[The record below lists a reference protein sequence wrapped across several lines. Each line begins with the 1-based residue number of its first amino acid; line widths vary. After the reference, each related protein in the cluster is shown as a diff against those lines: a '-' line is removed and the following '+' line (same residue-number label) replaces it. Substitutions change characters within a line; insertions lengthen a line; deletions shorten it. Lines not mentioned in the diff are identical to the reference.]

1 VVSNAAQPAVRPTAQ
16 QTSEQKRL
24 EEEAL
29 GGDRKAWDPLGA
41 L

>member
-1 VVSNAAQPAVRPTAQ
+1 MGGTTATAKQ
-16 QTSEQKRL
+16 LEEQKKL
-24 EEEAL
+24 EEDAM